1 MNKTGIEW
9 TQFSANPFKF
19 RDAEGNIVWGCVKH
33 SAGCAHCYS
42 ETLAKRYGRGGP
54 FTRERMRGLTPF
66 ACEKELRSML
76 THKPVRDK
84 MCFVGDMTDLF
95 GEWVTDDMLDK
106 LFAVFAFRQDVT
118 WQVLTKRPERMADYL
133 LSFRNRKSMDRIDAA
148 ARTLG
153 RTVQFTTL
161 DGRVLL
167 NHDWPL
173 KNVHLGTSVENQA
186 AADERIPHLLRTP
199 AAVRFL
205 SCEPLL
211 GPVEI
216 DKGRRSWLG
225 SFTGTGLATGEKR
238 FMPGID
244 WVIVGSESGPRRR
257 PMEQAWAESLVEQC
271 KAAGVACFMKQ
282 TEVNGK
288 VTGDIE
294 LFPEALRVREF
305 PTVKAEVPA

>member
-1 MNKTGIEW
+1 MQATSIEW
-9 TQFSANPFKF
+9 TDYSANPFKF
-19 RDAEGNIVWGCVKH
+19 RDAEGKIVWGCVKH
-33 SAGCAHCYS
+33 SAGCANCYS

-54 FTRERMRGLTPF
+54 FTKETMRGLTPF
-66 ACEKELRSML
+66 VDEKELRSML
-76 THKPVRDK
+76 TYKSARDK
-84 MCFVGDMTDLF
+84 MCFVGDMTDVF

-153 RTVQFTTL
+153 CAVQFTAL

-186 AADERIPHLLRTP
+186 AADERIPRLLRVP

-211 GPVEI
+211 EKVYLRKAVSAFASGPIPEWDGCEARMTV
-216 DKGRRSWLG
+216 LH
-225 SFTGTGLATGEKR
+225 
-238 FMPGID
+238 

-257 PMEQAWAESLVEQC
+257 PMEQAWAESLVGQC
-271 KAAGVACFMKQ
+271 KSAGVACFVKQ
-282 TEVNGK
+282 MEVGGK

-294 LFPEALRVREF
+294 AFPESLRVREF